1 MKRIFFASFL
11 LFLLFQTRG
20 IYGGDSGDLVTAAT
34 SFGIPHPPGY
44 PLYTFLGWL
53 ASRLPW
59 FTPAWRVGLLSSIPH
74 ALTVAL
80 VYAFVVRLTKQKIAG
95 LFSAAALAGNYLFF
109 LYSITPEVFA
119 LFDLFVVLLMYL
131 LIRWSETKEN
141 RYLYVASFVFGLSLS
156 HHHVILFLVPALLFF
171 ICKVGPLKVSLKKEI
186 YKVGPLKL
194 LMYLFLGL
202 VPYLYLPI
210 AGNGTSIINWNRP
223 VDISSFI
230 RLVTRADY
238 GTFVSGGY
246 YGNLLSQRI
255 TQVKAYGQFMVL
267 DWTFAGIA
275 LALIGFVWLWKKRR
289 PVFWL
294 FFLALVFLGPGFFF
308 YASFPLVNRF
318 TLGTYER
325 FLLPSYILF
334 SILMGLGIDGVIRW
348 IVRKRFAR
356 GPLAKV
362 ALTGFVGLLFLLPM
376 SRGYSTI
383 WRFWGIA
390 TDTTADTL
398 GQDILSSVDANSI
411 FLLSRDTPL
420 FTTQYMRYAR
430 GVRPDVIAI
439 HASRLATSDYPNVLA
454 RVFPR
459 LVLPQTTGEAF
470 TAGFISANRTRFPIF
485 SVVPLSVD
493 PGLAWMQEGLVYR
506 LVEESKATPADTA
519 LAVNDRLWQAYHDP
533 RNGIL
538 SRYRHLMLADVLDVY
553 AGASVEFGKT
563 LLRIGKLTDA
573 KRYFRR
579 AIDLDGD
586 TQLSD
591 AHVYAGLTDLF
602 LKDCASALAHFS
614 AAKTVDLAKTNAKL
628 FLYEAVTTRDCAGD
642 AAKAKTLFDQYESL
656 KKEEE
661 TPLQ

>member
-1 MKRIFFASFL
+1 MNERIVVIASFL
-11 LFLLFQTRG
+11 LFLLFQASG
-20 IYGGDSGDLVTAAT
+20 IYGGDSGDLVTAAVT
-34 SFGIPHPPGY
+34 FGVPHPPGY
-44 PLYTFLGWL
+44 PFYTFLGWL
-53 ASRLPW
+53 VSQLPW
-59 FTPAWRVGLLSSIPH
+59 FSPAWRGGLLSSIPH
-74 ALTVAL
+74 AVTVAL
-80 VYAFVVRLTKQKIAG
+80 VYALVVRLTKQKIAG

-131 LIRWSETKEN
+131 FDPLVGNKRKQISLCCKFCFRPFPQSSPRHTVPCS
-141 RYLYVASFVFGLSLS
+141 RAS
-156 HHHVILFLVPALLFF
+156 IF

-411 FLLSRDTPL
+411 FFFPAIRRCLRHSTCG
-420 FTTQYMRYAR
+420 MRGAY
-430 GVRPDVIAI
+430 D
-439 HASRLATSDYPNVLA
+439 
-454 RVFPR
+454 
-459 LVLPQTTGEAF
+459 QT
-470 TAGFISANRTRFPIF
+470 
-485 SVVPLSVD
+485 
-493 PGLAWMQEGLVYR
+493 
-506 LVEESKATPADTA
+506 
-519 LAVNDRLWQAYHDP
+519 
-533 RNGIL
+533 
-538 SRYRHLMLADVLDVY
+538 
-553 AGASVEFGKT
+553 
-563 LLRIGKLTDA
+563 
-573 KRYFRR
+573 
-579 AIDLDGD
+579 
-586 TQLSD
+586 
-591 AHVYAGLTDLF
+591 
-602 LKDCASALAHFS
+602 
-614 AAKTVDLAKTNAKL
+614 
-628 FLYEAVTTRDCAGD
+628 
-642 AAKAKTLFDQYESL
+642 
-656 KKEEE
+656 
-661 TPLQ
+661 

>member
-95 LFSAAALAGNYLFF
+95 LFAAAAIVGNYLFF

-119 LFDLFVVLLMYL
+119 LFDLFVVLLIYL
-131 LIRWSETKEN
+131 LIRWSETKQN
-141 RYLYVASFVFGLSLS
+141 RYLYFASFVFGLSLS
-156 HHHVILFLVPALLFF
+156 HHHVILFFVPALAYFFYKNYKHYKNYNSSICVILFF
-171 ICKVGPLKVSLKKEI
+171 LG
-186 YKVGPLKL
+186 
-194 LMYLFLGL
+194 FL
-202 VPYLYLPI
+202 PYLYLPI

-223 VDISSFI
+223 VDIFSFI

-246 YGNLLSQRI
+246 YGSLFSQRL
-255 TQVKAYGQFMVL
+255 TQVKAYGQFIVL
-267 DWTFAGIA
+267 DWTVAGIV
-275 LALIGFVWLWKKRR
+275 LILIGFVRLWKIRR
-289 PVFWL
+289 SVFWL
-294 FFLALVFLGPGFFF
+294 FFLALLFLGPGFFF

-325 FLLPSYILF
+325 FLLPSYVLF

-348 IVRKRFAR
+348 IVRKRFTR
-356 GPLAKV
+356 GPLVKV

-376 SRGYSTI
+376 SRGYSTV
-383 WRFWGIA
+383 WRFWGIS

-398 GQDILSSVDANSI
+398 GQDILSSVDKNSI
-411 FLLSRDTPL
+411 LFLFRDTPL
-420 FTTQYMRYAR
+420 FTTQYERYAR

-439 HASRLATSDYPNVLA
+439 HASRLATSDYPKVLA
-454 RVFPR
+454 RVFPQ

-470 TAGFISANRTRFPIF
+470 TAALISANRSRFPIF
-485 SVVPLSVD
+485 SVVPLSVA

-506 LVEESKATPADTA
+506 LVEESKASPPDTA

-533 RNGIL
+533 RKGIL

-563 LLRIGKLTDA
+563 LLRIGKLPEA
-573 KRYFRR
+573 KRYFER

-586 TQLSD
+586 TQSSD
-591 AHVYAGLTDLF
+591 AHTYAGLTDLF
-602 LKDCASALAHFS
+602 LKDCASALAHF
-614 AAKTVDLAKTNAKL
+614 ATAKTVDLASTNAK
-628 FLYEAVTTRDCAGD
+628 FYLYEGVTTRDCVGD
-642 AAKAKTLFDQYESL
+642 AEKAKTLLDQYELL
-656 KKEEE
+656 KKQEE
-661 TPLQ
+661 TPL

>member
-20 IYGGDSGDLVTAAT
+20 IYGGDSGDLVTAAV

-80 VYAFVVRLTKQKIAG
+80 VYALVVRLTKQKTAG

-119 LFDLFVVLLMYL
+119 LFDLFIIVLVYVLVL
-131 LIRWSETKEN
+131 WSETKKT
-141 RYLYVASFVFGLSLS
+141 RFLLFAAFVFGLSLT
-156 HHHVILFLVPALLFF
+156 HHHVMLFFVPALTYWMYIHKQLLHRHSFIRLFAYSF
-171 ICKVGPLKVSLKKEI
+171 IG
-186 YKVGPLKL
+186 L
-194 LMYLFLGL
+194 L
-202 VPYLYLPI
+202 PYVYLPI

-223 VDISSFI
+223 VDVSSFI

-246 YGNLLSQRI
+246 YGNLFSQRLM
-255 TQVKAYGQFMVL
+255 QVKAYEQFIVL
-267 DWTFAGIA
+267 DWTEAGIV

-289 PVFWL
+289 TFFWL
-294 FFLALVFLGPGFFF
+294 FFLALLFLGPGFFF

-325 FLLPSYILF
+325 FLLPSYVLF

-348 IVRKRFAR
+348 IVQKRFAR

-376 SRGYSTI
+376 SRGYSTV
-383 WRFWGIA
+383 WRFWGIS
-390 TDTTADTL
+390 TDTTAEAL
-398 GQDILSSVDANSI
+398 GQDILAGVDQNSI
-411 FLLSRDTPL
+411 LLLSRDTPL

-430 GVRPDVIAI
+430 GVRSDVIAI
-439 HASRLATSDYPNVLA
+439 HASRLAASDYPKVLA
-454 RVFPR
+454 RAFPQ
-459 LVLPQTTGEAF
+459 LVLPQTTGETF
-470 TAGFISANRTRFPIF
+470 TAAFISANRSRFPIF
-485 SVVPLSVD
+485 SVVPQAAD
-493 PGLAWMQEGLVYR
+493 PGLAWRQEGLVYR
-506 LVEESKATPADTA
+506 LVEESKASPPDTA

-533 RNGIL
+533 RKGIL

-563 LLRIGKLTDA
+563 LLRIGKLSEA
-573 KRYFRR
+573 KRYFER

-591 AHVYAGLTDLF
+591 AHTYAGLTDLF
-602 LKDCASALAHFS
+602 LKDCASALAHF
-614 AAKTVDLAKTNAKL
+614 ATAKAVDLASINAK
-628 FLYEAVTTRDCAGD
+628 FYLYEGVTTRDCVGD
-642 AAKAKTLFDQYESL
+642 AEKAKTLLDQYELL
-656 KKEEE
+656 KKQEE
-661 TPLQ
+661 TPL